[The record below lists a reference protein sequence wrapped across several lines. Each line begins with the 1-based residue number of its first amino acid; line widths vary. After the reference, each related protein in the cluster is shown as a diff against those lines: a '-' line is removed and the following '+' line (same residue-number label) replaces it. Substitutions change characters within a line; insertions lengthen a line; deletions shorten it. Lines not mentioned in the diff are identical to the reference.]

1 MCLARCVDGMDFLN
15 EVKFIVTSYEMILDM
30 ECFSFAGKQGMY
42 DLEDFSYTA
51 RIYAKEVEHSQDN
64 LCFLAEECLFEEAY
78 ELPSLARGI
87 QEMEKVEKNS

>member
-1 MCLARCVDGMDFLN
+1 M
-15 EVKFIVTSYEMILDM
+15 
-30 ECFSFAGKQGMY
+30 
-42 DLEDFSYTA
+42 A
-51 RIYAKEVEHSQDN
+51 RIYTKEVEHSQDN